1 MTQYQSCDKMRP
13 FNSHS
18 IIANLETDRKMIPR
32 YTLPDMNN
40 IWSEEN
46 KFKTWLKI
54 EVLACEALNK
64 QGDIPDEDLRNI
76 QEKADFSI
84 PRINEI
90 EAVTHH
96 DVIAFL
102 TNVAEYV
109 GPSSRYIHMGLT
121 SSDVLDTCLAVQ
133 MTQACDLI
141 IDKCQQLVET
151 TVKRAKEYKMTPMI
165 GRSHGIHAE
174 PITFGLKLALMKDE
188 LCRNIERIKFSR
200 DQIAVG
206 KLSGA
211 VGTNA
216 HLSPEVEKY
225 VCEKLGL
232 KPAILS
238 TQIIQRD
245 RHAFFLS
252 VLACLGATLEKY
264 AEEIRNLQHT
274 EIREVEES
282 FAKGQKGSSAMPH
295 KRNPII
301 CERVCGLARLLRTNA
316 LAALENVSLWHER
329 DISHSSVERV
339 ILPDSTNI
347 TYYILD
353 KFNRVIDGLLVYPE
367 NMTKNLN
374 ITQGLIYS
382 QRILLELVKRNVT
395 REDGYKIVQ
404 RNAMRVWMEG
414 KDFLHY
420 LLDDK
425 ELTKILSPQEIKD
438 CFDLDYH
445 FKYVDETFEKL
456 GIN

>member
-1 MTQYQSCDKMRP
+1 
-13 FNSHS
+13 
-18 IIANLETDRKMIPR
+18 MITR
-32 YTLPDMNN
+32 YTLPEMND

-64 QGDIPDEDLRNI
+64 QGEIPDEDLKNI
-76 QEKADFSI
+76 QEKAGFSI
-84 PRINEI
+84 PRIDEI

-102 TNVAEYV
+102 TSVAEHV
-109 GPSSRYIHMGLT
+109 GPSARYIHMGLT
-121 SSDVLDTCLAVQ
+121 SSDILDTCLAVQ

-141 IDKCQQLVET
+141 IDKCEQLVKT
-151 TVKRAKEYKMTPMI
+151 TIKRAKEYKMTPMI

-188 LCRNIERIKFSR
+188 LCRNIDRIKFSR

-216 HLSPEVEKY
+216 HLSPEVEEY

-232 KPAILS
+232 KPAVLS

-316 LAALENVSLWHER
+316 LAGLENVALWHER

-353 KFNRVIDGLLVYPE
+353 KFNNVIDGLLVYPE
-367 NMTKNLN
+367 NMMKNLN

-382 QRILLELVKRNVT
+382 QRILLELVKRDVS
-395 REDGYKIVQ
+395 REEGYKIVQ

-425 ELTKILSPQEIKD
+425 ELVEILSPKEIKD
-438 CFDLDYH
+438 CFDMDYH
-445 FKYVDETFEKL
+445 FKYVNETFEKL

>member
-1 MTQYQSCDKMRP
+1 
-13 FNSHS
+13 
-18 IIANLETDRKMIPR
+18 MITR
-32 YTLPDMNN
+32 YTLPEMND

-46 KFKTWLKI
+46 KFKIWLEI

-64 QGDIPDEDLRNI
+64 QGEIPDEDLKNI
-76 QEKADFSI
+76 QEKTGFSI

-90 EAVTHH
+90 EAITHH

-102 TNVAEYV
+102 TSVAEHV
-109 GPSSRYIHMGLT
+109 GPSARYIHMGLT
-121 SSDVLDTCLAVQ
+121 SSDILDTCLAVQ

-141 IDKCQQLVET
+141 IDKCEQLVK
-151 TVKRAKEYKMTPMI
+151 TVIKRAKEYKMTPMI

-188 LCRNIERIKFSR
+188 LCRNIDRIKFSR
-200 DQIAVG
+200 DQISVG

-216 HLSPEVEKY
+216 HLSPEVEEY

-232 KPAILS
+232 KPAVLS

-274 EIREVEES
+274 EIREVEEP

-316 LAALENVSLWHER
+316 LAALENVALWHER

-353 KFNRVIDGLLVYPE
+353 KFNKVIDGLLVYPE
-367 NMTKNLN
+367 NMMKNLN

-382 QRILLELVKRNVT
+382 QSILLELVKRNVT
-395 REDGYKIVQ
+395 REEGYKIVQ

-425 ELTKILSPQEIKD
+425 ELIKILSPQEIKD
-438 CFDLDYH
+438 CFNLDYH
-445 FKYVDETFEKL
+445 FKYVNETFEKL
-456 GIN
+456 GIH